1 MKFKLDFDVKMI
13 ESPVVLITDE
23 QEYHF
28 ENGDELVNQEFEKKY
43 EIVSIKAIDGVI
55 HAKAKEKSLLPTE
68 DWTKKE
74 VSFF

>member
-13 ESPVVLITDE
+13 ESPVVLNTDE

-28 ENGDELVNQEFEKKY
+28 ENGDELANQEFDKKY
-43 EIVSIKAIDGVI
+43 EIVSIKAVGGTI
-55 HAKAKEKSLLPTE
+55 HAKVKEKSLLPTE

-74 VSFF
+74 ISFF

>member
-23 QEYHF
+23 HEYHF
-28 ENGDELVNQEFEKKY
+28 ENSDALANQEFEKKY
-43 EIVSIKAIDGVI
+43 EIVSIKAVDGVI
-55 HAKAKEKSLLPTE
+55 QAKAKEKSLLPTE

>member
-28 ENGDELVNQEFEKKY
+28 ESGDGLANQEFEKKY
-43 EIVSIKAIDGVI
+43 EIVSIKAVDGVI
-55 HAKAKEKSLLPTE
+55 QAKAKEKSLLPTE